1 MLTALVGELID
12 FLHLLVEGL
21 IALALWLEASPLG
34 VAWPIFL
41 AVILQLL
48 VVLLSTFVWWSRGTV
63 WPIACAYPRT
73 TTGKGPC
80 RNRVLDEWR
89 RCRLHR
95 QSWQRRSDRHQV
107 DPNLRRWQTI
117 RRAKVIEVEHLQG
130 SGFLRT
136 HSEVI
141 GVLYYR
147 GFARPPKDVAR
158 LAPLL
163 AGEYRRR
170 LAQLREALRSRRRAS
185 SPTGADGTGG
195 SLVLEDTI
203 EATRLV
209 VGLLAIGLAFIGVAI
224 VLRQRT
230 PTAEPA
236 RAILEYSAVFF
247 LYFAVVMFKN
257 GIVGRRAAN
266 GVVFPASD
274 WLQRSWAEAA
284 NTFAVTILLAVAT
297 VFVITVILPLLA
309 LGIVVLFLMFL
320 AALDSPPPR
329 RRRRRRSGW

>member
-12 FLHLLVEGL
+12 FLHLLVEWL
-21 IALALWLEASPLG
+21 ITLALWLEASPLG

-41 AVILQLL
+41 AVLLQLL
-48 VVLLSTFVWWSRGTV
+48 VVLLSIFVWWSRGTI

-80 RNRVLDEWR
+80 RNRVLGEWR

-95 QSWQRRSDRHQV
+95 QRWQRRSDRHLV

-117 RRAKVIEVEHLQG
+117 RRGKVVEAEQLQG

-136 HSEVI
+136 RSEVI

-147 GFARPPKDVAR
+147 GFARPPRDVAR
-158 LAPLL
+158 LVPLL

-170 LAQLREALRSRRRAS
+170 LAQLRDALRRPRPAS
-185 SPTGADGTGG
+185 SPTDTGRAGG

-209 VGLLAIGLAFIGVAI
+209 VGLLVIGLAFIGVAI
-224 VLRQRT
+224 VLRQRA
-230 PTAEPA
+230 PTAEA
-236 RAILEYSAVFF
+236 SRATMEYSAVFF

-266 GVVFPASD
+266 GVVSPAND

-284 NTFAVTILLAVAT
+284 NTFAVTILLAIAT

-309 LGIVVLFLMFL
+309 LGMVVLLLMLL
-320 AALDSPPPR
+320 AAMDSPPPR
-329 RRRRRRSGW
+329 RRRRRRRSW